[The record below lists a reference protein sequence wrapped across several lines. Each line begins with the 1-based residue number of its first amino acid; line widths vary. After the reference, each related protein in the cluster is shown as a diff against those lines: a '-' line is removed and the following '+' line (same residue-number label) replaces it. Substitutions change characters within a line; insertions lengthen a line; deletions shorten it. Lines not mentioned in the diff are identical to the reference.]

1 MVISF
6 LPNTRMHLI
15 QLVLQMI
22 RNVKGRQNLLL
33 FTIISK
39 ERFKRT
45 TIMVKGQGKKWMVI
59 DRLKII
65 CETFLAG
72 YHHLIF
78 VCCFFVGGCWK
89 IVLWWWC
96 HMMMISI
103 PIFIML
109 VLLLPPAT
117 WTAKSKR
124 QNGNG
129 WRKTTRRRRRDDCS
143 SLLPLSP
150 LNSKGV
156 HTI

>member
-6 LPNTRMHLI
+6 LPNARMHLI
-15 QLVLQMI
+15 QLVLQMMI

-45 TIMVKGQGKKWMVI
+45 TIMVKGQGNKWMVI
-59 DRLKII
+59 DRRLKII
-65 CETFLAG
+65 CETFLAASFG
-72 YHHLIF
+72 IHDLF
-78 VCCFFVGGCWK
+78 QQPSSSVVF
-89 IVLWWWC
+89 L
-96 HMMMISI
+96 
-103 PIFIML
+103 L
-109 VLLLPPAT
+109 VKKSCRACSALLLLARRSDDEQTAT
-117 WTAKSKR
+117 DDGRRRTTT
-124 QNGNG
+124 
-129 WRKTTRRRRRDDCS
+129 TTRRRRDDDCS